1 MPCIAIITASI
12 FGLSQTGRNKCI
24 KYRADLPQCTCIPEA
39 VCGEA
44 GVEFEGTLL
53 PEGLHSTVN
62 GALVGV
68 AAICQLIHLLNA
80 GLHKVEGQTACCGTE
95 SSNQGS
101 AQHHCLAI
109 LGKPSL
115 LKQLLGLQQAENIR
129 NLAKFRYVDKSLS
142 GHQ

>member
-12 FGLSQTGRNKCI
+12 FGLSQTRHNKCI
-24 KYRADLPQCTCIPEA
+24 RYKADLPQCRCVPEA
-39 VCGEA
+39 VCGET
-44 GVEFEGTLL
+44 GVKLEGALL

-80 GLHKVEGQTACCGTE
+80 GLHKVKGQTACCGTE

-101 AQHHCLAI
+101 TQDHRLAI
-109 LGKPSL
+109 LGKSSL
-115 LKQLLGLQQAENIR
+115 LKQLLSLQ
-129 NLAKFRYVDKSLS
+129 
-142 GHQ
+142 